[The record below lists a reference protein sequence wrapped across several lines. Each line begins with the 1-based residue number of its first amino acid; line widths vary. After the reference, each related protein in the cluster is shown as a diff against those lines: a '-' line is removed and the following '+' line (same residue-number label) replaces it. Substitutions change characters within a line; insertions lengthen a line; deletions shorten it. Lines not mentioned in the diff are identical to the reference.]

1 MKHIL
6 LIIITLFSSLCLS
19 AQSQDVTL
27 VVSGQGN
34 TREEATANALRSAI
48 EQSYGVFVSANTQ
61 ILNDE
66 IVKDEIATVA
76 SGNVKEYKE
85 LSCMTMPNGMQ
96 SVTLSATVS
105 ISNLISYAKS
115 HGSSAEFAGQTF
127 GMNIKMRHLNTENEL
142 KALIHL
148 KNQVAMMARNIYDYS
163 IEVIGEPRL
172 LDNGNYEVRTLVT
185 AKGNENYNRLINIIT
200 STLKSLS
207 LPQSQVEAW
216 HRNNMK
222 TSTLNWVVYNI
233 IPERNGYYN
242 PKTERYFG
250 YNFCHINNFRRAT
263 ESKSLKYALT
273 TFNEHKYFFRNK
285 QLVLDIIYFD
295 ILRYLT
301 LSSLAWE
308 ININGLDISYSVD
321 VLNLNTKTD
330 DGFYDSVSWDITGT
344 CIPNTN
350 KTLIN
355 QPMLRASIKATR
367 WDVESKFRCLPDI
380 APTVCF
386 PIVFQL
392 NEEELFST
400 NGFEVGYD
408 SKPYEIASTR
418 DLTEIYCNLPEKLS
432 ALPDSLRFLRDTVAI
447 FNIDDNYCYY
457 HTNYNRGYTFKLDPS
472 LSGTLS
478 YSSLDLRIYH
488 DDNNCAHFIY
498 LDQSFYEL
506 INIKNESYSS
516 TELPISRDEVM
527 NNNYIKPSY
536 GFIGNPDRSQKSEKP
551 TVDDKIDPSQAYE
564 NPGTNDETAASQ
576 TVPFQLVQEKPSFMG
591 GDANAFSKWVN
602 QRLVYPEE
610 AKAKGIQ
617 GRVALEFTIDVNGAV
632 KDVKVLK
639 GIEASLDAEAV
650 RVVSMSP
657 EWTPGKNDG
666 QPVAVTYR
674 FPVIFQTK

>member
-1 MKHIL
+1 MKQFFITAVL
-6 LIIITLFSSLCLS
+6 LFATLGVY
-19 AQSQDVTL
+19 AQVQNDVTL
-27 VVSGQGN
+27 VVNGQGN

-66 IVKDEIATVA
+66 IIKDEIATVA

-127 GMNIKMRHLNTENEL
+127 AMNVKMRKLNTENEL

-200 STLKSLS
+200 STFQSLS
-207 LPQSQVEAW
+207 LPQSEVEAW

-222 TSTLNWVVYNI
+222 TSTLNWIVYNI
-233 IPERNGYYN
+233 IPERDGYYN
-242 PKTERYFG
+242 LKTERYF
-250 YNFCHINNFRRAT
+250 YYDFHHNPKPHN
-263 ESKSLKYALT
+263 SLKKVFAA
-273 TFNEHKYFFRNK
+273 FDEHKYSFRNK

-295 ILRYLT
+295 ILRYLA
-301 LSSLAWE
+301 LSSFDWD
-308 ININGLDISYSVD
+308 ININGLDICYSVD
-321 VLNLNTKTD
+321 VLNLHRSIPAVYFN
-330 DGFYDSVSWDITGT
+330 ITGS
-344 CIPNTN
+344 CIPNTK
-350 KTLIN
+350 KTLVN
-355 QPMLRASIKATR
+355 HPMLKVFSMANVSIRK
-367 WDVESKFRCLPDI
+367 KFEDLPHI
-380 APTVCF
+380 VPTVYY

-392 NEEELFST
+392 TEEELSST
-400 NGFEVGYD
+400 NGFEVEYD

-418 DLTEIYCNLPEKLS
+418 DLTEIYRNLPEKLS
-432 ALPDSLRFLRDTVAI
+432 ELPDSLRFSWDTETI
-447 FNIDDNYCYY
+447 FSIDDNYCYY
-457 HTNYNRGYTFKLDPS
+457 KKYDQGYTFKLGLNLCGE
-472 LSGTLS
+472 LSNRFYPWGKT
-478 YSSLDLRIYH
+478 
-488 DDNNCAHFIY
+488 
-498 LDQSFYEL
+498 LDQSFYEII
-506 INIKNESYSS
+506 INSIPSESSG
-516 TELPISRDEVM
+516 
-527 NNNYIKPSY
+527 Y
-536 GFIGNPDRSQKSEKP
+536 GFIDEQDPPQMPEKP
-551 TVDDKIDPSQAYE
+551 TVDDKIVPSQAYE
-564 NPGTNDETAASQ
+564 NPGTNDKTAASQ

-602 QRLVYPEE
+602 QRLVYPAE

-657 EWTPGKNDG
+657 EWTPGKIDG
-666 QPVAVTYR
+666 KPVAVTYR
-674 FPVIFQTK
+674 FPVFFHTL